1 MLARGFAE
9 LDNAGS
15 RQAFLHTLRA
25 VVEPGGQ
32 RVSANSR
39 LALAASLPA
48 LIVWGENDSII
59 PVAHGAAAHEAM
71 PGSRFVV
78 FEDAGHLPQ
87 EAQPRRFAALLT
99 EFCDATEPARLTA
112 RPLAAAAGGGDMS
125 AERLSALDASFLAVE
140 SPTAP
145 MHVGWVSSFDPPQD
159 APRPGFDELFD
170 HLAGR
175 LAIAP
180 RYRQKLAS
188 VPLGVHEPMWVDDP
202 DFDPA
207 AHLLH
212 AEGDDLDEIADA
224 IFSTPL
230 PRDRPLWQMWIAD
243 GLPDGRLAM
252 IGKMHHCMV
261 DGIAVVELG
270 EMLLDAEPRRRRRAA
285 RRAADGE
292 PGRRRRRPR
301 RARGWPARSPT
312 ARPTAPRSRS
322 RRPAR
327 RVTAPPARPP
337 RAREP
342 RRADALA
349 DPAAARARLLA
360 QPPGLG
366 PAPPRPRVAVARRP
380 ADAAAPL
387 RRDAQR
393 RRAGHLRG
401 RAAALRVAARRV
413 AAGAQGDG
421 AGRRARRARR
431 GGRQPHLVRV
441 HRSAVRRAGPGRPPR
456 GGPPRDSQRGRDGAA
471 EDLDAAFRA
480 LALAPGPVQRTLAHA
495 FAHPRMSNLT
505 ISSVPGPAVPRYLY
519 GCRLRE
525 VHSAV
530 PLAERHALSIG
541 VVMVAGRVCFGIY
554 ADAETLPDAD
564 ALREDLDAAF
574 EELLAEA

>member
-1 MLARGFAE
+1 
-9 LDNAGS
+9 
-15 RQAFLHTLRA
+15 
-25 VVEPGGQ
+25 
-32 RVSANSR
+32 
-39 LALAASLPA
+39 
-48 LIVWGENDSII
+48 
-59 PVAHGAAAHEAM
+59 
-71 PGSRFVV
+71 
-78 FEDAGHLPQ
+78 
-87 EAQPRRFAALLT
+87 
-99 EFCDATEPARLTA
+99 
-112 RPLAAAAGGGDMS
+112 MS
-125 AERLSALDASFLAVE
+125 GERLSALDASFLAVE

-159 APRPGFDELFD
+159 TQRPGFDELFD

-175 LAIAP
+175 LAVAP

-188 VPLGVHEPMWVDDP
+188 VPLGVHEPMWVDDA

-230 PRDRPLWQMWIAD
+230 PRDRPLWQLWIAD
-243 GLPDGRLAM
+243 GLPDGLAM

-270 EMLLDAEPRRRRRAA
+270 ELLLDARPEASTAEPAA
-285 RRAADGE
+285 AGNGE
-292 PGRRRRRPR
+292 P
-301 RARGWPARSPT
+301 WTPAPT
-312 ARPTAPRSRS
+312 PS
-322 RRPAR
+322 
-327 RVTAPPARPP
+327 
-337 RAREP
+337 
-342 RRADALA
+342 
-349 DPAAARARLLA
+349 ARARLTRAVADRAAESAALVYTPIRIA
-360 QPPGLG
+360 GSPRRLRGLPGLASRG
-366 PAPPRPRVAVARRP
+366 ARTLSQTLLPPAPGSSLNRPGSGRRHHIRMSRSLDDLRMLRRRFGVTPNDVVLATCAGALRRFAWQRGESPQGLKVMVPADVRGALDAEGGNRISFVFIDLPCDEPDPVARLE
-380 ADAAAPL
+380 AIH
-387 RRDAQR
+387 
-393 RRAGHLRG
+393 RAT
-401 RAAALRVAARRV
+401 
-413 AAGAQGDG
+413 
-421 AGRRARRARR
+421 
-431 GGRQPHLVRV
+431 
-441 HRSAVRRAGPGRPPR
+441 
-456 GGPPRDSQRGRDGAA
+456 SQRGRDGAA

-525 VHSAV
+525 VHCAV

-541 VVMVAGRVCFGIY
+541 VVVVAGRVCFGIY